1 MQIIVF
7 ENPQNWNYTSICYYR
22 FFFFLNICHN
32 MSSITFHSLGLH
44 QSTLQ
49 NVTAKKKKIEIPR
62 KNECPEEIF

>member
-1 MQIIVF
+1 M
-7 ENPQNWNYTSICYYR
+7 
-22 FFFFLNICHN
+22 L
-32 MSSITFHSLGLH
+32 SITFHSLGLH

>member
-1 MQIIVF
+1 
-7 ENPQNWNYTSICYYR
+7 
-22 FFFFLNICHN
+22 

-49 NVTAKKKKIEIPR
+49 NVTATKKKEKIEIPR

>member
-1 MQIIVF
+1 
-7 ENPQNWNYTSICYYR
+7 
-22 FFFFLNICHN
+22 

-49 NVTAKKKKIEIPR
+49 NVTAKKKKKIEIPR